1 MGSYHAHVCLGSDVG
16 VGVAQSFARPL
27 TIALNGRQCESES
40 GRILHHRAAVQRVW
54 KMAYPDSLL
63 KNHGEIN
70 V

>member
-1 MGSYHAHVCLGSDVG
+1 M
-16 VGVAQSFARPL
+16 GVAQSFARPL